1 MAGAEMFTVLAVLEA
16 RDKISAALEKA
27 EGAVSR
33 FSGSL
38 QRMGGVAEESGART
52 DEALLKTASGADAL
66 DLATGR
72 VEAAQAKMAAATR
85 EQAAAEEELLS
96 VQRQAAAGEMD
107 AAEAADKQAAALAR
121 LQKAEREAATASKE
135 LGSAEKV
142 QADTAAAAA
151 AKTDT
156 AAASQSRFSGAVA
169 KGGAVLSAASKF
181 AVGAGVAVGAIGY
194 ASVKAATSFQTLTT
208 QLVTTAGEA
217 PSALKQIQNGI
228 LQISTT
234 TATSANDLA
243 QSMYVVEA
251 SGYNAAHGGLDVLKA
266 ATEGARLE
274 NSDFKT
280 VANGVTD
287 ILKDY
292 HLGANQAANVTS
304 QLVTAVGH
312 GKANFQQFSAALSNI
327 LPYGSAVHLQFK
339 DLAGV
344 LAEMTSH
351 GVTALRGSQNMYN
364 AMRSLENPTGVMI
377 KQFKAVGISAQDV
390 SQHLAQKG
398 LGGTLQWLSGLAKDN
413 AARLG
418 QTYPAALAKLM
429 GTSAGLSVALMST
442 GENAN
447 DVNKAIADI
456 GKSSADA
463 QGNVRGFSTVQ
474 QTFAFKTEQAKQV
487 IHNTGIA
494 IGTALLPAVTRLFGE
509 INKIIMPIA
518 EWTDR
523 HKALA
528 ATIIESVGGF
538 AAFVGTVNL
547 TVKAISSV
555 KSAFSGLKAG
565 FDLLKGGA
573 VAVRTFGSSL
583 RTVLVEGGQAA
594 WSNMVM
600 GIKLVGSSMKEAG
613 LAALEFSR
621 NMLVSAASGLRAA
634 AAWTAEKIALM
645 ASTVAE
651 KAAAAAQWLLNA
663 AMDANPITLII
674 IALAALV
681 AAFVYCW
688 DHFKSFRDF
697 WKGAWKD
704 IQGAAEAGLRF
715 ITSTFASVVGRVE
728 SAWSTIRSVTT
739 ALWHWFTGFVTSQVS
754 AIAGRIAWFGHL
766 GSMFAGWLA
775 SVEHAVSSGIST
787 VVRFFENLPHAILS
801 LLSGAGSWLVGVGVN
816 LVEGLWNGI
825 VSMGS
830 WLYSQISGWI
840 KSVVP
845 GPVLKVLGIS
855 SPSRWAHWAGQ
866 MVGQGLANGV
876 LGSKATVATAANNLA
891 KAVTGTAAGTLSA
904 GLTVTGTAVP
914 TFTGTAG
921 LVGSGASG
929 LGGGTV
935 IIDLRGSQ
943 VMSDADMRKL
953 ADKIGSQMPHA
964 LAAAGVRIRG

>member
-1 MAGAEMFTVLAVLEA
+1 MASAEMFTVLAVLEA
-16 RDKISAALEKA
+16 RDRISEALNKA
-27 EGAVSR
+27 EGVVNR

-38 QRMGGVAEESGART
+38 QRMATVAEESGART
-52 DEALLKTASGADAL
+52 DEALLQTASGADAL
-66 DLATGR
+66 DLATAR

-85 EQAAAEEELLS
+85 EQAAAEEELLA
-96 VQRQAAAGEMD
+96 VQREAAAGETD

-121 LQKAEREAATASKE
+121 LQKAGREAAAASRE
-135 LGSAEKV
+135 LGTAEKT

-151 AKTDT
+151 TKTDG
-156 AAASQSRFSGAVA
+156 AAASQGRFSGAVA
-169 KGGAVLSAASKF
+169 KGGAVMGAASKL
-181 AVGAGVAVGAIGY
+181 AVGAGVAVAAIGY
-194 ASVKAATSFQTLTT
+194 ESVKAATSFQTLTT

-217 PSALKQIQNGI
+217 PSALKQVQEGI

-243 QSMYVVEA
+243 KSMYIVEA
-251 SGYNAAHGGLDVLKA
+251 AGYNAAHGGLDVLKA

-274 NSDFKT
+274 NSDFAT
-280 VANGVTD
+280 VSNGVTD

-304 QLVTAVGH
+304 WLVTAVGH
-312 GKANFQQFSAALSNI
+312 GKANFQQFSAALANI
-327 LPYGSAVHLQFK
+327 LPFGSAVHLQFK

-351 GVTALRGSQNMYN
+351 GVTAQRASQNMYN
-364 AMRSLENPTGVMI
+364 AMRSLENPTGVM
-377 KQFKAVGISAQDV
+377 KKEFKAVGISADDV
-390 SQHLAQKG
+390 SHHLSKNG

-442 GENAN
+442 GENAK

-456 GKSSADA
+456 GASSADA
-463 QGNVRGFSTVQ
+463 QGNVKGFSTVQ
-474 QTFAFKTEQAKQV
+474 QTLAFKTEQAKQA

-494 IGTALLPAVTRLFGE
+494 IGTALLPAVTSAMQE
-509 INKIIMPIA
+509 INKILMPIA
-518 EWTDR
+518 EWADK
-523 HKALA
+523 HKELA
-528 ATIIESVGGF
+528 VTVVESVAGF
-538 AAFVGTVNL
+538 VAFVGTVNL
-547 TVKAISSV
+547 TVKAISAV
-555 KSAFSGLKAG
+555 KSAFTGLKAG

-573 VAVRTFGSSL
+573 GAVRAFGSSL

-600 GIKLVGSSMKEAG
+600 GIKLVGTSMKEAG
-613 LAALEFSR
+613 LAALEFSK

-634 AAWTAEKIALM
+634 AVWTAEKIALM

-663 AMDANPITLII
+663 AMDANPISLII

-688 DHFKSFRDF
+688 NHFKSFRDF

-704 IQGAAEAGLRF
+704 IQGAAEAGLHF
-715 ITSTFASVVGRVE
+715 IEHTFASIVGRVE
-728 SAWSTIRSVTT
+728 SAWAMVRAVSTG
-739 ALWHWFTGFVTSQVS
+739 LWRWFVSFVTSQVS

-766 GSMFAGWLA
+766 GSMFAGWMA
-775 SVEHAVSSGIST
+775 SVSHAVSSGIST
-787 VVRFFENLPHAILS
+787 VVRFFENLPHTILS

-825 VSMGS
+825 ASMGS

-855 SPSRWAHWAGQ
+855 SPSKWAHWAGQ

-876 LGSKATVATAANNLA
+876 LGSQSTVATAANQLA

-904 GLTVTGTAVP
+904 GLTVTGTALP
-914 TFTGTAG
+914 ALTGTPG
-921 LVGSGASG
+921 LVGAGGGTS
-929 LGGGTV
+929 GGGTV

-953 ADKIGSQMPHA
+953 ADKIGAQMPHA